1 MDTITRLRHAL
12 TLAVEIADE
21 DGSGEPGTATRPSE
35 DTIEEWRSLLAE
47 TEHERSVNLT
57 AIIEAVDRI
66 DSLDHRTQ
74 MGGTDIQAECKFIR
88 ALVREPRG
96 VYVKVA
102 HELVPELKVERG
114 PVWLRLAQRDGEW
127 EIIVTERDGPLAG

>member
-1 MDTITRLRHAL
+1 MDTITRLRRAL
-12 TLAVEIADE
+12 TLAAEIADE
-21 DGSGEPGTATRPSE
+21 DSVEPGATGRPSE
-35 DTIEEWRSLLAE
+35 DIIEEWRSLLAE

-88 ALVREPRG
+88 GLARDPRG
-96 VYVKVA
+96 IYVKVA
-102 HELVPELKVERG
+102 PELVPELVNERG
-114 PVWLRLAQRDGEW
+114 PVWLDGE
-127 EIIVTERDGPLAG
+127 RKDLLDGLV